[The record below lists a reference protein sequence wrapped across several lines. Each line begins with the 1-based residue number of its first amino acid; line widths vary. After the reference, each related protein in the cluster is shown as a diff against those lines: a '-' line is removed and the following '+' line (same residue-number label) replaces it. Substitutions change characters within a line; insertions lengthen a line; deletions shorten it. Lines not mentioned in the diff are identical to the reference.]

1 MKILTHV
8 DRLETGLDYHLAR
21 HNVLASNLANVDT
34 PQYKARDLER
44 VESFDAALATA
55 MAKTDAR
62 HLGAGGSAATT
73 RVTVDE
79 STPADADGN
88 SVSLDREVVKIS
100 SNHLRY
106 ETVSTLASAEL
117 ASIAWAVQD
126 GRGA

>member
-1 MKILTHV
+1 MPLERAGNATLLPERGTLLAKGLGVPMKILTHV

-79 STPADADGN
+79 NTPADADGN
-88 SVSLDREVVKIS
+88 SVSLD
-100 SNHLRY
+100 
-106 ETVSTLASAEL
+106 
-117 ASIAWAVQD
+117 
-126 GRGA
+126 